1 MVQVCLRGLGPTE
14 TTLAEVQG
22 SLRALPTIEGRLGE
36 GSLASSQSRDPTPI
50 FGMPRAPAPPHLPT
64 LRKEEW
70 MGQSLKLLPPSQALT
85 GHKVT
90 GISQQRTA
98 CLRKPHQG
106 SVKSPLGTWTGEGT
120 AAGRVRSFP
129 SANPPLL
136 RPRPIAKAEPLCWV
150 SKWGSGAVQEES
162 QISGIHAFNQTLR
175 RHFLPQTKCE
185 V

>member
-1 MVQVCLRGLGPTE
+1 MVQVCLRGSGPTE

-50 FGMPRAPAPPHLPT
+50 FGRLGPLPLHTSPPYPCG
-64 LRKEEW
+64 RKEEW
-70 MGQSLKLLPPSQALT
+70 MGRSLKLLSPSQALT

-106 SVKSPLGTWTGEGT
+106 SVKSPLGTWTGEDT
-120 AAGRVRSFP
+120 AAGRVRSSP
-129 SANPPLL
+129 SANPSLL
-136 RPRPIAKAEPLCWV
+136 RPRPIAKAKPLCWI
-150 SKWGSGAVQEES
+150 SKWGSGGGPGGVS
-162 QISGIHAFNQTLR
+162 DFWR
-175 RHFLPQTKCE
+175 PCF
-185 V
+185 